1 MGYFEEY
8 RPSGQEV
15 RVGVGTQYLT
25 RVRSLKAETLEG
37 YRQTAYMC
45 LQRQFCCEDKM
56 EYVMKIFWRLQR
68 RILNFLLIGV

>member
-15 RVGVGTQYLT
+15 GVGVGTQYLT

-37 YRQTAYMC
+37 YRQTDYMC

-56 EYVMKIFWRLQR
+56 EYVMKIFWRL
-68 RILNFLLIGV
+68 